1 MSRPL
6 ETLMVRLR
14 LELGRDLVFTGVKQ
28 SHIKEDRKKEREEGC
43 GRTERKRDQKK
54 EKTNVL
60 TLFHPTD
67 ECLTFVD
74 KNYNYVFV
82 CL

>member
-1 MSRPL
+1 MTDV
-6 ETLMVRLR
+6 ETFGNIDGKERFSFHR
-14 LELGRDLVFTGVKQ
+14 VKQ
-28 SHIKEDRKKEREEGC
+28 SHIKEDRKEEREERC
-43 GRTERKRDQKK
+43 GKTERKRDQEKRKK
-54 EKTNVL
+54 NFL
-60 TLFHPTD
+60 TLFHLTN